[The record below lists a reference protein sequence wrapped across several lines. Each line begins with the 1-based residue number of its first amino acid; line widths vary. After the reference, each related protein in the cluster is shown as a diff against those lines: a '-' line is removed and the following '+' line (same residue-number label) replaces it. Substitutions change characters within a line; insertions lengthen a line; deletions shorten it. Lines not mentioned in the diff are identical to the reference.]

1 MYILNI
7 TFRYTV
13 HGYPLEVV
21 KLAQCGCYKNVQFDI
36 FAIFIRCP
44 TSVLMWSFG
53 ITTSPLLD
61 RKAPHIAKVP

>member
-21 KLAQCGCYKNVQFDI
+21 KLSECGCYKNVQFDI

-44 TSVLMWSFG
+44 TSVLM
-53 ITTSPLLD
+53 
-61 RKAPHIAKVP
+61 

>member
-21 KLAQCGCYKNVQFDI
+21 KLSECGCYKNFQFDM

-44 TSVLMWSFG
+44 TSVLM
-53 ITTSPLLD
+53 
-61 RKAPHIAKVP
+61 